1 MFLYHIQLFF
11 FTGINTFVYELLCT
25 DDVLHEIQS
34 HKPNKTTSQ
43 KMWLYSFIPHACI
56 STILP
61 ALSAW
66 TAEIQMSTMKI
77 FTGELLNNLIQGRK
91 HPQHAQA

>member
-1 MFLYHIQLFF
+1 
-11 FTGINTFVYELLCT
+11 
-25 DDVLHEIQS
+25 
-34 HKPNKTTSQ
+34 
-43 KMWLYSFIPHACI
+43 MWLYSFIPHGIACI

-77 FTGELLNNLIQGRK
+77 FTGELLNNLNTIHSINFRIQGRK
-91 HPQHAQA
+91 HPQHACTSDTILVKLYLGVNRL